1 MVTAG
6 ALVTAVV
13 LLFNPW
19 PQKFLMLH
27 EQPKKKKKERERER
41 GEEEEVRDKGGS

>member
-27 EQPKKKKKERERER
+27 EQPKKKKEREREK
-41 GEEEEVRDKGGS
+41 EERRRK

>member
-1 MVTAG
+1 MVTTV

-27 EQPKKKKKERERER
+27 EQPKKKKKREREK
-41 GEEEEVRDKGGS
+41 EERRRK